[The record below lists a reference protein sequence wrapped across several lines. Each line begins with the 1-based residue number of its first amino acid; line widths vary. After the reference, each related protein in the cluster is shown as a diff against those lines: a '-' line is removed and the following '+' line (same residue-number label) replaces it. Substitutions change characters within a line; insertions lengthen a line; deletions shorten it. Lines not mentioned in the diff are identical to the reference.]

1 MPRIA
6 TRVSSD
12 FFNSVILDAGILV
25 KGWSPD
31 DPTTI
36 TDDMIVCAT
45 TGGINPSCVPQY
57 SDLFED
63 VDNAPNN
70 TKEGLHLD
78 GWDCAISTTAVN
90 QDLDAI
96 RLALGAADIQA
107 NKVVPRTYI
116 EDEDFDDL
124 AWLGDMADGS
134 LAAIVLKNALSTG
147 GYSLQTGKNS
157 KGTIPLTITGYAS
170 IAQQQAVPMEF
181 YVIESDEATTQY
193 TYTPVSNPGTAN
205 PSEEGWYVL
214 NGDHYRLTSD
224 TAVDSNKTYYER
236 ETV

>member
-1 MPRIA
+1 MARIA
-6 TRVSSD
+6 TRVSAD

-25 KGWSPD
+25 KGWDPE
-31 DPTTI
+31 DPTNI

-78 GWDCAISTTAVN
+78 GWECRISTTAVN
-90 QDLDAI
+90 QDLEAI
-96 RLALGAADIQA
+96 RLALGAADIVG
-107 NKVVPRTYI
+107 NKVTPRTYI
-116 EDEDFDDL
+116 KDEDFDDL
-124 AWLGDMADGS
+124 AFLGDMVDGS
-134 LAAIVLKNALSTG
+134 IAACVVKDALSTG

-157 KGTIPLTITGYAS
+157 KGTIPLEITGFAS
-170 IAQQQAVPMEF
+170 IAKQQAVPME
-181 YVIESDEATTQY
+181 YYIIPADSGVEYI
-193 TYTPVSNPGTAN
+193 YTPVDDPGEAN
-205 PSEEGWYVL
+205 PSEEGWFIL
-214 NGDHYRLTSD
+214 SGDHYRLTGD
-224 TAVDSNKTYYER
+224 TEVDPNKTYYER

>member
-45 TGGINPSCVPQY
+45 TGGINPSCVPRY

-78 GWDCAISTTAVN
+78 GWDCSIGTTAVN

-107 NKVVPRTYI
+107 NKVIPRTYI

-134 LAAIVLKNALSTG
+134 LAACVLKNALSTG

-170 IAQQQAVPMEF
+170 IANQQAVPMEF
-181 YVIESDEATTQY
+181 YVIESDETTAQY
-193 TYTPVSNPGTAN
+193 TYTAVTNPGTAN